1 MSCSFIRWI
10 NIGRIKKVI
19 NQNGGYIMLK
29 IIFDQKNAIGR
40 VLARIGCIIVGFSV
54 LCSLICFFTAFSL
67 MGDWG
72 SLGVTFVPLS
82 FTGAFAA
89 FAGGFIFFGFSEV
102 IRLLSRIA
110 LDESSKKGDW
120 DIRDTVTYKMANG
133 GK

>member
-1 MSCSFIRWI
+1 
-10 NIGRIKKVI
+10 
-19 NQNGGYIMLK
+19 MLK

-54 LCSLICFFTAFSL
+54 LCSLICFFTTFSL

-89 FAGGFIFFGFSEV
+89 FAGGFIFLDLARSYACCLE
-102 IRLLSRIA
+102 LL
-110 LDESSKKGDW
+110 
-120 DIRDTVTYKMANG
+120 
-133 GK
+133 